1 MAQSDEIKIDLLIE
15 QLELLM
21 AKTVAAAVKDKDT
34 KKRLTIIITDWEKA
48 QKERKIKEREEK
60 LNSDFE

>member
-21 AKTVAAAVKDKDT
+21 SKTIVAAVKDKDV
-34 KKRLTIIITDWEKA
+34 KKHLTIIINDWEKA

>member
-21 AKTVAAAVKDKDT
+21 SMTVAAAVKDKDV
-34 KKRLTIIITDWEKA
+34 KKHLTIIINDWEKA

>member
-21 AKTVAAAVKDKDT
+21 SKTIVAAVKDKDV
-34 KKRLTIIITDWEKA
+34 KKHLTIIKTDWEKA